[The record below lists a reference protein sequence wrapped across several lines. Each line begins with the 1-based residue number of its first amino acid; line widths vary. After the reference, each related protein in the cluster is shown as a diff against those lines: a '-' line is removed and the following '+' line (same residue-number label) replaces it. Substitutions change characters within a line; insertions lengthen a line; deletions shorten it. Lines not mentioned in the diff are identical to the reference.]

1 VLKKSCLP
9 NTRRVRTKIVK
20 NLTRKQ
26 ILPQHRWQMRQNGLA
41 RQTWLSKKDATN
53 RGGTGGA
60 TSGAASPP
68 IAALKTL
75 AVRVILALSPI
86 DWERKKDP
94 GQGIEDKR

>member
-1 VLKKSCLP
+1 LPAEYAPRSNKDCEKSHQEANSAAASVADAPERLSP
-9 NTRRVRTKIVK
+9 TD
-20 NLTRKQ
+20 
-26 ILPQHRWQMRQNGLA
+26 LA
-41 RQTWLSKKDATN
+41 FEKRCHKP

-60 TSGAASPP
+60 ASGAASPP

-75 AVRVILALSPI
+75 AVPVILALSPI